1 MAVEKMYLVNI
12 ISRLDNLTELLK
24 DVINI
29 GQIEPI
35 DAFNQ
40 VESRAFSVKASSE
53 NVELTED
60 MNSITSFEG
69 LSKDDLEKI
78 NYLKNFLDLNND
90 DFGRNL
96 KNLNILDK
104 KDLEKFYEKIQPMI
118 EKHKELKNKKETLM
132 IYKENLEILDKAK
145 IDIDKIKNLN
155 YFDFRYGEVTKD
167 GRFILKNNYDNIP
180 SLIIHLDKDG
190 LENIGALDDLIDL
203 DKKTSIRRAEVDD
216 IIDNERKESLILA
229 EKIDK
234 TYNDKIVDKVIELNK
249 QYDANINNESIKIK
263 EDYSKLKLK
272 ISDIY
277 NEKVD
282 SLIDQALE
290 KITGGDINGK

>member
-12 ISRLDNLTELLK
+12 ISRLDNPTELLK

-78 NYLKNFLDLNND
+78 NYLKKFLNLNND

-104 KDLEKFYEKIQPMI
+104 KDLGKFYEKIQPMM
-118 EKHKELKNKKETLM
+118 EKQKELKNKKEMLM

-180 SLIIHLDKDG
+180 SLIIHLDNDAP
-190 LENIGALDDLIDL
+190 ENIGALDDLIDL
-203 DKKTSIRRAEVDD
+203 DKKTSIRRADVDD
-216 IIDNERKESLILA
+216 IIDNERNESLILA

-234 TYNDKIVDKVIELNK
+234 TYNDKIVDKVNQLNR

-290 KITGGDINGK
+290 KITGEI